1 MKTALLIV
9 LILLAVY
16 GLLWLLHHLSYRLMK
31 TRIIGRRKWGLNICC
46 GKIDGGGINADI
58 VRHAEVSNF
67 VLLDNIYS
75 LPFRDKHFQT
85 VLCSHTIEHVGDPV
99 HFYKELCR
107 VGSEVT
113 LILPPL
119 WDISA
124 ALNIIEHQWLFLT
137 WKKEHRLLPRF
148 VRLPLA
154 RTVQKLFGQRIK
166 A

>member
-1 MKTALLIV
+1 V
-9 LILLAVY
+9 DDP
-16 GLLWLLHHLSYRLMK
+16 
-31 TRIIGRRKWGLNICC
+31 RR
-46 GKIDGGGINADI
+46 
-58 VRHAEVSNF
+58 
-67 VLLDNIYS
+67 
-75 LPFRDKHFQT
+75 
-85 VLCSHTIEHVGDPV
+85 
-99 HFYKELCR
+99 FYAELCR